1 MFQNDD
7 TKQYLFLSLSH
18 DINISEWAPCPWP
31 RMHHSSP
38 YLMFTPSNIY
48 GLCCPLLLS
57 SLSGDTLTPGV
68 SSSFS
73 WLFFG
78 LPPICIHNFGIE
90 AKNTFVST
98 GVLLKLLLLKS
109 RTQTNVISEAWKL
122 PEGSPGKQRCTNRL
136 LKHCRYVLSHYG
148 RGLSTGKAY
157 RRSTVWRV
165 WLVSLVMWSFCR
177 FLLLLPVSWL
187 LGF

>member
-1 MFQNDD
+1 MPLSQNES
-7 TKQYLFLSLSH
+7 FRS
-18 DINISEWAPCPWP
+18 ISDVYTFKHLRA
-31 RMHHSSP
+31 
-38 YLMFTPSNIY
+38 
-48 GLCCPLLLS
+48 LLS
-57 SLSGDTLTPGV
+57 SLSGDTLTPCV
-68 SSSFS
+68 SFSFS

-109 RTQTNVISEAWKL
+109 RTHTNVTSKAWK
-122 PEGSPGKQRCTNRL
+122 PHEGSPGKQRCTNRL
-136 LKHCRYVLSHYG
+136 LKHCRYILSHYG
-148 RGLSTGKAY
+148 RGISTRKDY
-157 RRSTVWRV
+157 RMSTVWRV
-165 WLVSLVMWSFCR
+165 RLVCLGLCSFCR